1 MSSYG
6 STSAAALL
14 RLPDRYCCKVLS
26 CSRCAGGSDERQLE
40 KSSSGLVLKASSRS
54 PLLQAQDR
62 CHRIG
67 QTRPVHI
74 YRLVSEA
81 TIEENILAKSDQK
94 RQVRSR
100 HPGTPLCSCV

>member
-1 MSSYG
+1 MSNLPAVSRVYCIMHAWTLP
-6 STSAAALL
+6 SMSAVPRAA
-14 RLPDRYCCKVLS
+14 
-26 CSRCAGGSDERQLE
+26 
-40 KSSSGLVLKASSRS
+40 
-54 PLLQAQDR
+54 QAQDR

-94 RQVRSR
+94 RQAR
-100 HPGTPLCSCV
+100 PCSAAALL